1 MWLLIARAPL
11 PDAPQWRGRRILA
24 LLDAVFWPLFVA
36 FGVNSLSNVLGLVGQ
51 VALAACAFVGASGAA
66 RAIWRNERYR
76 FTTVR
81 VAKVLAV
88 LLAIGALLKVAA

>member
-36 FGVNSLSNVLGLVGQ
+36 FNVISLSNVLGLVGQ
-51 VALAACAFVGASGAA
+51 VALAACAFLGARCAA
-66 RAIWRNERYR
+66 RAIWKNERYR

>member
-11 PDAPQWRGRRILA
+11 PDAPQWPGRRILA

-36 FGVNSLSNVLGLVGQ
+36 FNVSSLSNVLGLVGQ
-51 VALAACAFVGASGAA
+51 VTLAACVFVGARCAA

-81 VAKVLAV
+81 AAKLLAV
-88 LLAIGALLKVAA
+88 LLAIGAVLKVAA

>member
-11 PDAPQWRGRRILA
+11 PDAPQWPGRRILA

-36 FGVNSLSNVLGLVGQ
+36 FSVVSLSNVLGLVGQ
-51 VALAACAFVGASGAA
+51 VALAACASVAA
-66 RAIWRNERYR
+66 KRATRAISRNERYR

-81 VAKVLAV
+81 VVKLLAV
-88 LLAIGALLKVAA
+88 LLAIGALLKIAA

>member
-11 PDAPQWRGRRILA
+11 PDAPQWQGRRILA
-24 LLDAVFWPLFVA
+24 LLDAVFWPSFVA
-36 FGVNSLSNVLGLVGQ
+36 FNVSSLSNVLGLVGQ
-51 VALAACAFVGASGAA
+51 VALAACAFVGARRAA

-81 VAKVLAV
+81 VAKLLAV
-88 LLAIGALLKVAA
+88 LLAFGALLKVAA